1 MIRIQQ
7 LKLPVTHTEEQLR
20 QKAAKLLKLSEAE
33 IKKLHIVRRS
43 MDARKKPEIFY
54 VYTLDVETVSK
65 SREISILKK
74 VSRKDIMLTKEAL
87 YQFPSPGPCKL
98 EHPPVIVGSGP
109 AGLFCAYG
117 LAKMGYAPI
126 VIERGKEVR
135 ARRQDVDRFWRGGP
149 LNPESNVQFGEGGAG
164 TFSDG
169 KLNTL
174 IKDKKGRSRE
184 VLKTFVSFGAPEEIL
199 YEAKPH
205 IGTDIL
211 TDVIEKMRKAIQ
223 AAGGTF
229 LFQTCLIGFEW
240 EQGKLAA
247 LLCRQGAKQLRIETE
262 TAVLAIGHSARDTF
276 ALLEREGFHMEAKA
290 FAVGLRIEHPQSWLD
305 EIQYGAVPI
314 QSGSPAIR
322 YENPAIEKNQSK
334 IRPRTQAFSLPA
346 ASYKVTA
353 KLPNQRGVYSFCMCP
368 GGYVVNASSEPD
380 RLAVNGMSYSKRGGA
395 NANSAVIVT
404 VTPEDF
410 QKDWFPARGPFPA
423 VPSPLAGIE
432 FQRRLEE
439 GAFQIG
445 QGKIPQQL
453 FGDFEAKR
461 ESGGYGSFE
470 SQTKGNSAFG
480 PLHELFPAELRDSLI
495 QGIHDFSR
503 QIPDFDRKDAILSG
517 VESRTSSPVRILRDT
532 DFISSRPGV
541 YPCGEG
547 AGYAGGILSAA
558 MDGLKVAEA
567 IIGIFNC

>member
-7 LKLPVTHTEEQLR
+7 MKLPVTHTKEQLR
-20 QKAAKLLKLSEAE
+20 QKAAKLLRISDKE
-33 IKKLHIVRRS
+33 IRTLHIVRRS

-54 VYTLDVETVSK
+54 VYTLDVELVSG
-65 SREISILKK
+65 SGETSILKK
-74 VSRKDIMLTKEAL
+74 VSRKDIMLTNEVK
-87 YQFPSPGPCKL
+87 YRFPAPGPKPL
-98 EHPPVIVGSGP
+98 KHPPVIVGSGP

-135 ARRQDVDRFWRGGP
+135 ARRREVDQFWKGGP

-184 VLKTFVSFGAPEEIL
+184 VLSTFVAFGAPEEIL

-205 IGTDIL
+205 IGTDVLI
-211 TDVIEKMRKAIQ
+211 DVIERMRNAILE
-223 AAGGTF
+223 AGGTF
-229 LFQTCLIGFEW
+229 LFETCLVGFEW
-240 EQGKLAA
+240 ERGKLAG
-247 LLCRQGAKQLRIETE
+247 LLCRQDTKQLRIETE

-276 ALLEREGFHMEAKA
+276 ALLEREGFCMEAKA

-305 EIQYGAVPI
+305 EIQYGAAVSRC
-314 QSGSPAIR
+314 SGTDPLPDA
-322 YENPAIEKNQSK
+322 AK
-334 IRPRTQAFSLPA
+334 IRQRDAATRQESREFRLPA

-353 KLPNQRGVYSFCMCP
+353 KLGNGRGVYSFCMCP
-368 GGYVVNASSEPD
+368 GGFVVNASSEPG
-380 RLAVNGMSYSKRGGA
+380 RLAVNGMSYRNRDGA

-410 QKDWFPARGPFPA
+410 SKSAK
-423 VPSPLAGIE
+423 VPGASLGPLAGIE

-445 QGKIPQQL
+445 QGRIPQQL

-461 ESGGYGSFE
+461 ESGGYESFE
-470 SQTKGNSAFG
+470 SQTKGASAFG

-503 QIPDFDRKDAILSG
+503 QIPGFDRRDAILSG
-517 VESRTSSPVRILRDT
+517 VESRTSSPVRILRDEG
-532 DFISSRPGV
+532 FLSSRPGV

-567 IIGIFNC
+567 IIGNFYY